1 MKILKFYTETC
12 VPCKVITKILD
23 KIDGIEVEP
32 INALE
37 NVEAVDKYNICT
49 TPTLIFLKDG
59 EEVKRTHGLVSE
71 KEIKEIIEE
80 CK

>member
-23 KIDGIEVEP
+23 KIDGIEVES
-32 INALE
+32 INAIE
-37 NVEAVDKYNICT
+37 NVDAVDKYNICT

-71 KEIKEIIEE
+71 K
-80 CK
+80 